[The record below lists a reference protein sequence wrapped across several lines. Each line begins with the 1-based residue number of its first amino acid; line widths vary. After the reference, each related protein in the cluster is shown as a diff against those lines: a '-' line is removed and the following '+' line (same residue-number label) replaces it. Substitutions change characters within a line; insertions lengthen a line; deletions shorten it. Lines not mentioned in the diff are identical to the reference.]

1 MKIAVAADHAGFEY
15 KNYIFKYLTEK
26 GYQVHDFGT
35 YSSESCDYPDFVH
48 PLAIAVENK
57 EFEYGILVCGSGEG
71 VSITANKHA
80 GIRCALCWQTDIARL
95 TRQHNN
101 ANVVA
106 IPARFIAKELAQEI
120 IDTFL
125 STEFEGGRHQKRVD
139 KITKW

>member
-1 MKIAVAADHAGFEY
+1 MKIALAADHAGFEY
-15 KNYIFKYLTEK
+15 KNYIFKYLSEK
-26 GYQVHDFGT
+26 GHQIHDFGT
-35 YSSESCDYPDFVH
+35 YSSESCDYPDYIH
-48 PLAIAVENK
+48 PLSIAVENK
-57 EFEYGILVCGSGEG
+57 EFDFGIIFCGSGEG

-101 ANVVA
+101 SNIVA

-125 STEFEGGRHQKRVD
+125 STEFDGGRHQTRIN
-139 KITKW
+139 KIAKW

>member
-1 MKIAVAADHAGFEY
+1 MKIALAADHAGFEY
-15 KNYIFKYLTEK
+15 KNYIFKYLSEK
-26 GYQVHDFGT
+26 GHQIHDFGT
-35 YSSESCDYPDFVH
+35 YSSESCDYPDYIH
-48 PLAIAVENK
+48 PLSIAVENK
-57 EFEYGILVCGSGEG
+57 EFDFGIIFCGSGEG

-101 ANVVA
+101 SNIVA

-125 STEFEGGRHQKRVD
+125 STEFDGGRHQTRIN
-139 KITKW
+139 KISKW

>member
-1 MKIAVAADHAGFEY
+1 
-15 KNYIFKYLTEK
+15 
-26 GYQVHDFGT
+26 
-35 YSSESCDYPDFVH
+35 
-48 PLAIAVENK
+48 VENN
-57 EFEYGILVCGSGEG
+57 EFDYGILFCGSGEG

-101 ANVVA
+101 SNVVA

-125 STEFEGGRHQKRVD
+125 STSFEGGRHQTRVD
-139 KITKW
+139 KISKW

>member
-15 KNYIFKYLTEK
+15 KNYIFKYLSEK

-35 YSSESCDYPDFVH
+35 YLAESADYPDFVH
-48 PLAIAVENK
+48 PLATAVENK
-57 EFEYGILVCGSGEG
+57 EFDYGILFCGSGEG

-101 ANVVA
+101 SNVVA

-125 STEFEGGRHQKRVD
+125 STEFEGGRHQLRVD
-139 KITKW
+139 KISKW

>member
-1 MKIAVAADHAGFEY
+1 MKIALAADHAGFEY
-15 KNYIFKYLTEK
+15 KNYIFKYLSEK

-35 YSSESCDYPDFVH
+35 YSSDSCDYPDFVH

-57 EFEYGILVCGSGEG
+57 EFEYGILFCGSGEG
-71 VSITANKHA
+71 VSITANKHT

-120 IDTFL
+120 IKIFL